1 MSDKQALKA
10 RIKSIKTTHKI
21 TSAMELIAN
30 AKLSRSKNVMEENRV
45 YASALG
51 DLLKEILNGDFESDS
66 LYLKENENGQDVH
79 IIISSDMGL
88 CGSYNANVLKEATTL
103 PKDEPLYVLGTKLYK
118 NLLDE
123 GYQVENDPISIDAL
137 TYEEARKLTSKLLRQ
152 YQKGAIKKI
161 DVFYTHFKNGVSFEV
176 QRKLILPLRNEETKQ
191 KGYDPLDFEPEA
203 EIVLDDLIESTC
215 ESVVYALILES
226 KTSEQASRRLAMEN
240 ASDNAEELQ
249 SELTLAYNQ
258 ARQAAITQEITEI
271 VAGADAL

>member
-30 AKLSRSKNVMEENRV
+30 AKLSRSKNVMEENHV

-161 DVFYTHFKNGVSFEV
+161 DIIYTHFKNGVSFEV

>member
-30 AKLSRSKNVMEENRV
+30 AKLSRSKNVMEENHV

-161 DVFYTHFKNGVSFEV
+161 DVIYTHFKNGVSFEA

>member
-30 AKLSRSKNVMEENRV
+30 AKLSRFKNVMEENRV
-45 YASALG
+45 YASALS
-51 DLLKEILNGDFESDS
+51 DLLKEILSLDFESDS
-66 LYLKENENGQDVH
+66 LYLKENNSGKIVH
-79 IIISSDMGL
+79 IVISSDMGL
-88 CGSYNANVLKEATTL
+88 CGSYNANILKEVLNL

-118 NLLDE
+118 NLKE
-123 GYQVENDPISIDAL
+123 AGYVIENDPRSIDDMSFEDAQ
-137 TYEEARKLTSKLLRQ
+137 KLMHKLLVS
-152 YQKGAIKKI
+152 YQKGVIKKI
-161 DVFYTHFKNGVSFEV
+161 DVIYTHFKNGVSFEV
-176 QRKLILPLRNEETKQ
+176 WQRDILPLKNEEEEK
-191 KGYDPLDFEPEA
+191 KKYDPLLFEPRVEV
-203 EIVLDDLIESTC
+203 VLDDLIESTC
-215 ESVVYALILES
+215 ESIIYALILES
-226 KTSEQASRRLAMEN
+226 RTSEQASRRLAMEN